1 MKTRFKAPLAVLL
14 CAAVLSPA
22 GVSAAGYEN
31 IGGYAGPQATFYDSR
46 RRVDNPATPG
56 PEVAFYQTGGNPGL
70 FLGAWGCPG
79 GWAGGPMYK
88 QSVGSWQPVAYSS
101 EKMTFCIFTYSNSGP
116 GDFWGDLAWD

>member
-1 MKTRFKAPLAVLL
+1 MKTRIRTLVAALL
-14 CAAVLSPA
+14 CSALVLPAA
-22 GVSAAGYEN
+22 VSAAGYEST
-31 IGGYAGPQATFYDSR
+31 GGSATGSVRFYDYPR
-46 RRVDNPATPG
+46 EVTNPATPG